1 MNVTDHLDAQLDAN
15 APDIGELV
23 DRVQAL
29 FDARGLPP
37 TLFQSFATAF
47 DEVISNIAAYG
58 CASDSIRVHVTIAA
72 DEVHAEV
79 IDDGVA
85 FDPLQLPD
93 PDVTSGLDDRAIG
106 GLGVYLVR
114 KMMDGVG
121 YERRER
127 FNCLSFWKCI
137 VAKPDGQE
145 NH

>member
-1 MNVTDHLDAQLDAN
+1 MNATDTLDTQLDAK

-23 DRVQAL
+23 NRLQAL

-37 TLFQSFATAF
+37 MLFQSFAMAF
-47 DEVISNIAAYG
+47 DEVISNVAAYG
-58 CASDSIRVHVTIAA
+58 SAHDAIRVHVTI
-72 DEVHAEV
+72 DTNEVRAEV

-93 PDVTSGLDDRAIG
+93 PDVTSGVEERAIG

-114 KMMDGVG
+114 KMMDGVK

-127 FNCLSFWKCI
+127 HNSLSFWKRI
-137 VAKPDGQE
+137 A
-145 NH
+145 

>member
-1 MNVTDHLDAQLDAN
+1 MNATDTFDMQLDAQ

-23 DRVQAL
+23 NRLQVC
-29 FDARGLPP
+29 FDARGLPSK
-37 TLFQSFATAF
+37 LFQSFAMAF

-58 CASDSIRVHVTIAA
+58 SAHDPIRIRVTFGA
-72 DEVHAEV
+72 DDVRAEV

-93 PDVTSGLDDRAIG
+93 PDVTSSVDERAIG

-114 KMMDGVG
+114 KMMDDVA

-127 FNCLSFWKCI
+127 FNCLMFRKRI
-137 VAKPDGQE
+137 VAAPDLPRT
-145 NH
+145 